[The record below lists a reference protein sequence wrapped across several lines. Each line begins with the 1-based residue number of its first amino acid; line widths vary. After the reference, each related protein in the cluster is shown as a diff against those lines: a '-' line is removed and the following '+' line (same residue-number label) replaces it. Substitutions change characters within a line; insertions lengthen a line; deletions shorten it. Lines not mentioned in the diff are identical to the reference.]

1 MSSKSEI
8 VWFSKL
14 CYKNRFL
21 AATDGNLSIRK
32 ANDKFLTTP
41 SNLCKGK
48 LKEKDIITVNGKG
61 EKLQGTGIPSS
72 EFKLHKF
79 IYESREDV
87 NAVIHTHPVFTTAF
101 AAAGIALDK
110 VVFPEVYL
118 KLGKIPLAEYA
129 TPSTNEVPASIAKYV
144 KEHNA
149 IILANHGLVAFAANI
164 EEAYYITEK
173 VERIAEVS
181 FYARLL
187 GGEKI
192 LNEIQI
198 NKLKSL
204 LRS

>member
-1 MSSKSEI
+1 MSLKSDI
-8 VWFSKL
+8 VRFSKL

-32 ANDKFLTTP
+32 AKDKFLTTP

-48 LKEKDIITVNGKG
+48 LTEKDIITVNSRGDKIHG
-61 EKLQGTGIPSS
+61 IGIPSS
-72 EFKLHKF
+72 EFKLHKY
-79 IYESREDV
+79 IYEKRDDV

-110 VVFPEVYL
+110 VVFPEIFI
-118 KLGKIPLAEYA
+118 KLGKIPLAVYA
-129 TPSTNEVPASIAKYV
+129 TPSTDEMPESISGYV

-149 IILANHGLVAFAANI
+149 IMLANHGLVAFAATI

-181 FYARLL
+181 FYSRLL
-187 GGEKI
+187 GGEKE
-192 LNEIQI
+192 LNELQI
-198 NKLKSL
+198 NKLKNL
-204 LRS
+204 LKN

>member
-1 MSSKSEI
+1 MSLKSDI
-8 VWFSKL
+8 VRFSKL

-32 ANDKFLTTP
+32 GKDKFFTTP

-48 LKEKDIITVNGKG
+48 LREKDIITVNSKG
-61 EKLQGTGIPSS
+61 EKLQGIGIPSS

-79 IYESREDV
+79 IYESREDI
-87 NAVIHTHPVFTTAF
+87 NAVVHTHPVFTTAF
-101 AAAGIALDK
+101 AAAGIALDRD
-110 VVFPEVYL
+110 VFPEVFL
-118 KLGKIPLAEYA
+118 KLGNIPLAEYA
-129 TPSTNEVPASIAKYV
+129 TPSTDEVPHSIAKYV
-144 KEHNA
+144 KEYNA
-149 IILANHGLVAFAANI
+149 IMLANHGLVAYAADI
-164 EEAYYITEK
+164 EEAFYITEK

-192 LNEIQI
+192 LNENQI

-204 LRS
+204 LKS